1 MAVESLHYC
10 LYFTLAIGYKW
21 HHWVVIEIQE
31 AKVTK
36 IPQNESYFCK
46 ELYNISTNIFAHCF
60 LVCHHFQQFMAFP
73 LWEPVSMLQL
83 FFFRK
88 VFSYNLK
95 NHLMKTFKKTLWKT
109 TTTERNFRWSFRF
122 WSIRRCQVETH
133 LRPSKI
139 STTEVF

>member
-1 MAVESLHYC
+1 MGALFCNHGMAVESLHYC

-60 LVCHHFQQFMAFP
+60 LVCHHFQQFMAFL

-83 FFFRK
+83 FFFLGK
-88 VFSYNLK
+88 YLV
-95 NHLMKTFKKTLWKT
+95 TTLRITSWKLLT
-109 TTTERNFRWSFRF
+109 KLCEKQPGQSVIFDDLLDF
-122 WSIRRCQVETH
+122 
-133 LRPSKI
+133 
-139 STTEVF
+139 EVLESVK